1 MTKEQAFKDCLWAF
15 LFVAGS
21 MTVVMIVGFIMA
33 SIGTL
38 EQKWLINLRDTC
50 GEEYDV
56 DENGLLLANSSGM
69 YIGTVAKFA
78 SVFGL
83 FGLYVGQVL
92 FRYNGFGRLDKEAFT
107 SKKGLLHQVIYTLL
121 IACIYQSPAWLRD

>member
-1 MTKEQAFKDCLWAF
+1 
-15 LFVAGS
+15 

-92 FRYNGFGRLDKEAFT
+92 FRYKGFGRLDKEAFT